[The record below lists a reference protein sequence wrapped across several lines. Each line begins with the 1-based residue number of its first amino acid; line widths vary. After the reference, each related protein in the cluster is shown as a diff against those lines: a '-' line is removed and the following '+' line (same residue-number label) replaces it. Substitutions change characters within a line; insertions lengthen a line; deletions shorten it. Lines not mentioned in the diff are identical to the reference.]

1 MKHQSILHK
10 VAWALCLLTGI
21 VLSLKAIREPD
32 LWWMYRTGEWMLE
45 QGQVTRQDTF
55 SYTFEGVEWINVK
68 WLFEILISLA
78 KNAFGV
84 EGWLGMVKSRILCA
98 NTRT

>member
-45 QGQVTRQDTF
+45 QGQVTRQDPF

-84 EGWLGMVKSRILCA
+84 EFIFVFQALVTLVI
-98 NTRT
+98 